1 MCVTVQLCQYQ
12 SVLKHDSKKF
22 KNKKVGLRI
31 SPPLLLSEME
41 VQCWEAG
48 EQEEQSEPA
57 DPPLGAAVGQKL

>member
-1 MCVTVQLCQYQ
+1 MFVIVQLCQDK

-22 KNKKVGLRI
+22 KNKKVGLRN

-41 VQCWEAG
+41 VQCWG